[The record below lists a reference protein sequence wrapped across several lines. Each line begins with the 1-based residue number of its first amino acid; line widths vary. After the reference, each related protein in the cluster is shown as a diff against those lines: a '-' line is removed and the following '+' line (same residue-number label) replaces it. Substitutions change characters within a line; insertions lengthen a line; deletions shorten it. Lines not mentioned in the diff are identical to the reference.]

1 MFTYVSLPFNRA
13 QFMKICMRPWFR
25 VDCFLKTVHVHCVN
39 PELCCTNLTSH
50 WYAVIVET
58 TPKPKT
64 FSSLLLQ
71 VNPRNWI
78 QQNLTQ
84 SNPKRHYILMHRF
97 WWISQTQ
104 GARREGFNAQCP
116 SIPFDLNKTSLRAI
130 TCQLP
135 PAQSLTA
142 ALWLQRGQLM
152 HFVST
157 TGRRAVRCARAYVQF
172 LVRRSVLVS
181 CYCEAVQNS
190 AQHISITI
198 L

>member
-1 MFTYVSLPFNRA
+1 MHGILHHLFYIVYFLLWHTISNLLYFCILILCSSVYSRDCTFLPRRAPSFDKAIFASYQVCKQLRGDGGQSLMIEMLTYVSLLFNWA
-13 QFMKICMRPWFR
+13 QFVKICMRPWFR

-50 WYAVIVET
+50 WYAVIVKT

-116 SIPFDLNKTSLRAI
+116 SIPFDLN
-130 TCQLP
+130 
-135 PAQSLTA
+135 
-142 ALWLQRGQLM
+142 
-152 HFVST
+152 
-157 TGRRAVRCARAYVQF
+157 
-172 LVRRSVLVS
+172 
-181 CYCEAVQNS
+181 
-190 AQHISITI
+190 
-198 L
+198 